1 MTSGSLRVVGRD
13 PPDTWGGSVQRRPLA
28 AAAAAAVAIATALV
42 VPATAGPAAA
52 APTAATGTT
61 RYVVLGADG
70 ATRAAAL
77 AAITRAGG
85 RPVSENAA
93 IGAYTVE
100 AGTGFEA
107 AAAGQ
112 QALAGSVAD
121 RVIGSAPAAP
131 ARLDPNAEPAAAR
144 AARAKLGARP
154 KAVPRASTAE
164 PLSGL
169 QWDMKMVKAD
179 QAAKTNKGSKKVKVG
194 IIDSGIDTT
203 NPDLAPNVDLNL
215 SRNFVTDIPLI
226 DGPCEF
232 AGCVDPVGHDDS
244 GHGTHVSGIVAA
256 AANGV
261 GTAGVAPNVTLV
273 EVRAGQDSGF
283 VFLNPVLSAL
293 TYSAD
298 AGLDVVNM
306 SFFVDPWLF
315 NCRSNP
321 ADSPAEQAEQRTIIR
336 AMTRAMNYAHRKNV
350 TMVVSLGNEHR
361 DLGNPRPDT
370 TSPDFPAG
378 AAKTRTIDNSDCLSL
393 PIEGP
398 HAIGVSAL
406 GPSARKADYSN
417 YGTEQIT
424 VSAPGGWFRD
434 GLGTPTFQT
443 DFNEILST
451 YPKNVLQAGATPA
464 VDPAGNINPGFEDSV
479 FKSCTAA
486 GACGYYAYLQGTSM
500 AAPHATGVAALIVS
514 RFGKA
519 DPGHAGQLTL
529 APDRVERIL
538 TASAAQQAC
547 PASGLETY
555 VPEGRS
561 TEFDAP
567 CTGTL
572 AFNSLYGHGIVDAL
586 AVVSGP
592 FGRA

>member
-1 MTSGSLRVVGRD
+1 
-13 PPDTWGGSVQRRPLA
+13 VQRRPLA
-28 AAAAAAVAIATALV
+28 AAAAAAIALATALV
-42 VPATAGPAAA
+42 VPATTGSAAA
-52 APTAATGTT
+52 APAAGAT

-70 ATRAAAL
+70 ASRAATL
-77 AAITRAGG
+77 AAISRAGG
-85 RPVSENAA
+85 RVVAENSA
-93 IGAYTVE
+93 IASYTVV
-100 AGTGFEA
+100 AGAGFET

-112 QALAGSVAD
+112 AALAGAARD
-121 RVIGSAPAAP
+121 QVIGRAPGQP
-131 ARLDPNAEPAAAR
+131 TRFDPNAEPAAAR
-144 AARAKLGARP
+144 AAKAKLANRTKAAVP
-154 KAVPRASTAE
+154 KATTAE

-179 QAAKTNKGSKKVKVG
+179 QANKTNKGSRKVKIG
-194 IIDSGIDTT
+194 IIDSGIDAT

-244 GHGTHVSGIVAA
+244 GHGTHVAGTVAA

-261 GTAGVAPNVTLV
+261 GIAGVAPNVTLV
-273 EVRAGQDSGF
+273 EVRGGQDSGF

-298 AGLDVVNM
+298 VGLDVVNM

-315 NCRSNP
+315 NCRNNP
-321 ADSPAEQAEQRTIIR
+321 ADTPAEQQEQRTIIQ

-350 TMVVSLGNEHR
+350 SMVVALGNDHQ
-361 DLGNPRPDT
+361 DLGNPLPDS

-378 AAKTRTIDNSDCLSL
+378 ANKTRTIDNATCLSL
-393 PIEGP
+393 PVEGP
-398 HAIGVSAL
+398 NVIGVSAL
-406 GPSARKADYSN
+406 GPSTRKADYSD

-424 VSAPGGWFRD
+424 VAAPGGWFRD

-451 YPKNVLQAGATPA
+451 YPKNVLQAIGA
-464 VDPAGNINPGFEDSV
+464 VDAAGNVVAAFEDSV

-514 RFGKA
+514 RFGTA
-519 DPGHAGQLTL
+519 DPAHAGQLTL
-529 APDRVERIL
+529 APNRLERIL
-538 TASAAQQAC
+538 TASAAQQPC
-547 PASGLETY
+547 PAGGKETY

-561 TEFDAP
+561 VEFDAP

-572 AFNSLYGHGIVDAL
+572 AFNSIYGHGIVDAL

>member
-1 MTSGSLRVVGRD
+1 
-13 PPDTWGGSVQRRPLA
+13 VQPRPLA
-28 AAAAAAVAIATALV
+28 AAAAAAVALATALV
-42 VPATAGPAAA
+42 VPATAGTAAA
-52 APTAATGTT
+52 APPAGT

-85 RPVSENAA
+85 RVVAENKAVA
-93 IGAYTVE
+93 AYTVE
-100 AGTGFEA
+100 AGAGFETA
-107 AAAGQ
+107 AATQG
-112 QALAGSVAD
+112 ALAGAVPD
-121 RVIGSAPAAP
+121 RVIGRAPAGP
-131 ARLDPNAEPAAAR
+131 ARFDPNAEPAAAR
-144 AARAKLGARP
+144 AARAKAGQARIR
-154 KAVPRASTAE
+154 AVPRATTAE

-169 QWDMKMVKAD
+169 QWDMKMIKAD
-179 QAAKTNKGSKKVKVG
+179 QANKTNQGSHKVKIG
-194 IIDSGIDTT
+194 IIDSGIDAT

-215 SRNFVTDIPLI
+215 SRNFVTDIPAI

-244 GHGTHVSGIVAA
+244 GHGTHVSGTVAA
-256 AANGV
+256 AANGT
-261 GTAGVAPNVTLV
+261 GIAGVAPDVTLV

-283 VFLNPVLSAL
+283 VFLNPVISAI
-293 TYSAD
+293 TYAGD

-315 NCRSNP
+315 NCTANP
-321 ADSPAEQAEQRTIIR
+321 ADSPAEQAEQRTVIR

-378 AAKTRTIDNSDCLSL
+378 AAKTRTIDNATCLSL
-393 PIEGP
+393 PVEGP
-398 HAIGVSAL
+398 HAIGVGSL
-406 GPSARKADYSN
+406 GPSGRKADYSN

-424 VSAPGGWFRD
+424 VTAPGGWFRD

-451 YPKNVLQAGATPA
+451 YPLNVLQAAGQ
-464 VDPAGNINPGFEDSV
+464 VDADGNVVPGFEDSV

-514 RFGKA
+514 RYGKP
-519 DPGHAGQLTL
+519 DPAHGGQLTL
-529 APDRVERIL
+529 APNRVERIL
-538 TASAAQQAC
+538 TASAAKQAC
-547 PASGLETY
+547 PASGGETY

-572 AFNSLYGHGIVDAL
+572 DFNSLYGHGIVDAL

-592 FGRA
+592 FGNA

>member
-1 MTSGSLRVVGRD
+1 M
-13 PPDTWGGSVQRRPLA
+13 QRRPLA
-28 AAAAAAVAIATALV
+28 AAAAAAVALATALV

-52 APTAATGTT
+52 ASAAAGNT

-77 AAITRAGG
+77 AAISRAGG
-85 RPVSENAA
+85 RVVSENPAVA
-93 IGAYTVE
+93 AYTVE
-100 AGTGFEA
+100 AGAGFETA
-107 AAAGQ
+107 AATQ
-112 QALAGSVAD
+112 TALAGTVRD
-121 RVIGSAPAAP
+121 RVIGRAPGGP
-131 ARLDPNAEPAAAR
+131 ARIDPNTEPAAAR
-144 AARAKLGARP
+144 AARAAKIKLGQARTR
-154 KAVPRASTAE
+154 AVPAATAAE

-169 QWDMKMVKAD
+169 QWDMKMIKAD
-179 QAAKTNKGSKKVKVG
+179 QANKTNKGSRKVKVG
-194 IIDSGIDTT
+194 IIDSGIDST
-203 NPDLAPNVDLNL
+203 NPDLAPNVDLGL
-215 SRNFVTDIPLI
+215 SRNFVTDIPAI

-244 GHGTHVSGIVAA
+244 GHGTHVAGTVAA

-261 GTAGVAPNVTLV
+261 GVAGVAPNVTLV
-273 EVRAGQDSGF
+273 EVRAGQDSGY
-283 VFLNPVLSAL
+283 VFLNPVLSAI
-293 TYSAD
+293 TYAAD

-306 SFFVDPWLF
+306 SFYVDPWLF

-321 ADSPAEQAEQRTIIR
+321 ADSPAEQAEQRAVIR

-350 TMVVSLGNEHR
+350 TMVVSLGNDHQ
-361 DLGNPRPDT
+361 DLGNPLPDAS
-370 TSPDFPAG
+370 SPDFPAD
-378 AAKTRTIDNSDCLSL
+378 AAKTRTIDNSDCLIF

-406 GPSARKADYSN
+406 GPSGRKADYSN

-434 GLGTPTFQT
+434 GLGTPTFRT

-451 YPKNVLQAGATPA
+451 YPLNVLQAAGQ
-464 VDPAGNINPGFEDSV
+464 VDADGNVVAGFEDSV

-514 RFGKA
+514 RYGHA
-519 DPGHAGQLTL
+519 DPAHAGQLTL
-529 APDRVERIL
+529 GPDRVERIL

-547 PASGLETY
+547 PASGGETY

>member
-1 MTSGSLRVVGRD
+1 
-13 PPDTWGGSVQRRPLA
+13 VQRRPLA
-28 AAAAAAVAIATALV
+28 AAAATAVAIATALV

-52 APTAATGTT
+52 APAAATGTT

-85 RPVSENAA
+85 RLVSENKA

-112 QALAGSVAD
+112 RALAGSVAD
-121 RVIGSAPAAP
+121 QVIGNAPANP
-131 ARLDPNAEPAAAR
+131 TRIDPNAEPAAAR
-144 AARAKLGARP
+144 AARAKLGVRP
-154 KAVPRASTAE
+154 KAVPRATTTE

-179 QAAKTNKGSKKVKVG
+179 QANKTNRGSRKVKIG
-194 IIDSGIDTT
+194 IIDSGIDAT
-203 NPDLAPNVDLNL
+203 NPDLASNVDLNL
-215 SRNFVTDIPLI
+215 SRNFVTDIPTI

-244 GHGTHVSGIVAA
+244 GHGTHVSGTIAA

-261 GTAGVAPNVTLV
+261 GIAGVAPNVTLV

-283 VFLNPVLSAL
+283 LFLNPVISAI
-293 TYSAD
+293 TYAAD

-321 ADSPAEQAEQRTIIR
+321 ADTPAEQREQRTIIQ

-350 TMVVSLGNEHR
+350 TMVVSLGNDHQ
-361 DLGNPRPDT
+361 DLGNPLPDT
-370 TSPDFPAG
+370 TSPDFPDG
-378 AAKTRTIDNSDCLSL
+378 AAKTRTIDNADCLSL

-398 HAIGVSAL
+398 NVIGVSAL

-451 YPKNVLQAGATPA
+451 YPKNVLQRIGA
-464 VDPAGNINPGFEDSV
+464 VDADGNVVAGFEDSV

-500 AAPHATGVAALIVS
+500 AAPHAAGVAALIVS
-514 RFGKA
+514 RFGTP
-519 DPGHAGQLTL
+519 DPAHGGQLTL
-529 APDRVERIL
+529 APNRVERIL
-538 TASAAQQAC
+538 TTSAAQQAC

-561 TEFDAP
+561 TEFNAP

>member
-1 MTSGSLRVVGRD
+1 
-13 PPDTWGGSVQRRPLA
+13 VQRRPLA
-28 AAAAAAVAIATALV
+28 AAAAAAVALATALV
-42 VPATAGPAAA
+42 VPATAGTATA
-52 APTAATGTT
+52 APSATT

-85 RPVSENAA
+85 RVVAENKAVA
-93 IGAYTVE
+93 AYTVV
-100 AGTGFEA
+100 AGAGFETA
-107 AAAGQ
+107 AATQG
-112 QALAGSVAD
+112 ALAGAVPD
-121 RVIGSAPAAP
+121 RVVGRAPAGP
-131 ARLDPNAEPAAAR
+131 ARVDPNAEPAAAR
-144 AARAKLGARP
+144 AARAKAGQARIR
-154 KAVPRASTAE
+154 ALPRATTAE

-169 QWDMKMVKAD
+169 QWDMKMIKAD
-179 QAAKTNKGSKKVKVG
+179 QANKTNKGSRKVKIG
-194 IIDSGIDTT
+194 IIDSGIDAT
-203 NPDLAPNVDLNL
+203 NPDLAPNVDLDL
-215 SRNFVTDIPLI
+215 SRNFVTDIPAI

-244 GHGTHVSGIVAA
+244 GHGTHVAGTVAA

-261 GTAGVAPNVTLV
+261 GIAGVAPNVTLV
-273 EVRAGQDSGF
+273 EVRGGQDSGF

-298 AGLDVVNM
+298 VGLDVVNM

-315 NCRSNP
+315 NCTANP

-350 TMVVSLGNEHR
+350 SMVVALGNEHQ
-361 DLGNPRPDT
+361 DLGNPLPDS
-370 TSPDFPAG
+370 TSPDFPVEV
-378 AAKTRTIDNSDCLSL
+378 AKTRTIDNANCLSL
-393 PIEGP
+393 PVEGP

-406 GPSARKADYSN
+406 GPSSRKADYSN

-434 GLGTPTFQT
+434 GLGTPTFMT
-443 DFNEILST
+443 DFNEVLST
-451 YPKNVLQAGATPA
+451 YPLNVLQAAGQ
-464 VDPAGNINPGFEDSV
+464 VDADGNVVAGFEDAV

-486 GACGYYAYLQGTSM
+486 GVCGYYAYLQGTSM

-514 RFGKA
+514 RYGKA
-519 DPGHAGQLTL
+519 DPAHPGQLTL
-529 APDRVERIL
+529 APNRLERIL
-538 TASAAQQAC
+538 TASAAKVPC
-547 PASGLETY
+547 PASGGETY

-572 AFNSLYGHGIVDAL
+572 SFNSFYGHGIVDAL

-592 FGRA
+592 FGNA

>member
-1 MTSGSLRVVGRD
+1 M
-13 PPDTWGGSVQRRPLA
+13 QRRPLA
-28 AAAAAAVAIATALV
+28 AAAAAAVALATAVV
-42 VPATAGPAAA
+42 VPATAGTATAAPAASA
-52 APTAATGTT
+52 GTT
-61 RYVVLGADG
+61 RYVVLGADT
-70 ATRAAAL
+70 ATRADAL

-85 RPVSENAA
+85 RVLAENKAVA
-93 IGAYTVE
+93 AYTVE
-100 AGTGFEA
+100 AGAGFATA
-107 AAAGQ
+107 AATQ
-112 QALAGSVAD
+112 PALAGTVRD
-121 RVIGSAPAAP
+121 RVIGRAPAGP
-131 ARLDPNAEPAAAR
+131 ARVDPNTEPAAAR
-144 AARAKLGARP
+144 AAKAKQGRAT
-154 KAVPRASTAE
+154 KAAPRATTAE

-179 QAAKTNKGSKKVKVG
+179 QANKTDKGDRKVKVG
-194 IIDSGIDTT
+194 IIDSGIDSS

-215 SRNFVTDIPLI
+215 SRNFVTDIPAI

-244 GHGTHVSGIVAA
+244 GHGTHVAGTVAA
-256 AANGV
+256 AVNGT
-261 GTAGVAPNVTLV
+261 GIAGIAPKVTLV

-321 ADSPAEQAEQRTIIR
+321 ADSPAEQAEQRAVIR

-350 TMVVSLGNEHR
+350 TMVVSLGNDHQ
-361 DLGNPRPDT
+361 DLGNPLPDT
-370 TSPDFPAG
+370 TSPDFPAD
-378 AAKTRTIDNSDCLSL
+378 AARTRTIDNDDCLVF
-393 PIEGP
+393 PVEGP

-406 GPSARKADYSN
+406 GPSGRKADYSN

-434 GLGTPTFQT
+434 GLGTPTFRT

-451 YPKNVLQAGATPA
+451 YPLNVLQAAGQ
-464 VDPAGNINPGFEDSV
+464 VDADGNVVPGFEDAV

-514 RFGKA
+514 RYGKA
-519 DPGHAGQLTL
+519 DPAHRGQLTL

-538 TASAAQQAC
+538 TASAAQVAC
-547 PASGLETY
+547 PASGGETY
-555 VPEGRS
+555 VPEGRGP
-561 TEFDAP
+561 EFDAP

-572 AFNSLYGHGIVDAL
+572 AFNSFYGHGIVDAL

-592 FGRA
+592 FGNA

>member
-1 MTSGSLRVVGRD
+1 
-13 PPDTWGGSVQRRPLA
+13 VQRRPLA
-28 AAAAAAVAIATALV
+28 AAAAAAVALATALV
-42 VPATAGPAAA
+42 VPATAATATA
-52 APTAATGTT
+52 APSATT
-61 RYVVLGADG
+61 RFVVLGADG
-70 ATRAAAL
+70 ATRAASL

-85 RPVSENAA
+85 RVVAENKAVA
-93 IGAYTVE
+93 AYTVE
-100 AGTGFEA
+100 AGAGFETA
-107 AAAGQ
+107 AATQG
-112 QALAGSVAD
+112 ALAGAVPD
-121 RVIGSAPAAP
+121 RVIGRAPAGP
-131 ARLDPNAEPAAAR
+131 VRFDPNAEPAAAR
-144 AARAKLGARP
+144 AARAKAGPARIR
-154 KAVPRASTAE
+154 AVPRATTAE

-169 QWDMKMVKAD
+169 QWDMKMIKAD
-179 QAAKTNKGSKKVKVG
+179 QANKTDKGSRKVKIG
-194 IIDSGIDTT
+194 IIDSGIDAT

-215 SRNFVTDIPLI
+215 SRNFVTDIPAI

-244 GHGTHVSGIVAA
+244 GHGTHVSGTVAA
-256 AANGV
+256 AANGT
-261 GTAGVAPNVTLV
+261 GIAGVAPNVSLV
-273 EVRAGQDSGF
+273 EVRAGQDSGYL
-283 VFLNPVLSAL
+283 FLNPVISAI
-293 TYSAD
+293 TYAGD

-306 SFFVDPWLF
+306 SFYVDPWLF
-315 NCRSNP
+315 NCTANP

-336 AMTRAMNYAHRKNV
+336 AVTRAMNYAHRRNV
-350 TMVVSLGNEHR
+350 TMVVSLGNDHQ
-361 DLGNPRPDT
+361 DLGNPLPDAS
-370 TSPDFPAG
+370 SPDFPG
-378 AAKTRTIDNSDCLSL
+378 PPRTRTIDNSDCLIF

-406 GPSARKADYSN
+406 GPSGRKADYSN

-434 GLGTPTFQT
+434 GIGTPTFRT

-451 YPKNVLQAGATPA
+451 YPLNVLQAGTTPA

-486 GACGYYAYLQGTSM
+486 GVCGYYTYLQGTSM

-514 RFGKA
+514 RYGKP
-519 DPGHAGQLTL
+519 DPAHGGQLTL
-529 APDRVERIL
+529 APNRVERIL
-538 TASAAQQAC
+538 TASAAKQAC
-547 PASGLETY
+547 PASGGETY

-572 AFNSLYGHGIVDAL
+572 DFNSLYGHGIVDAL

-592 FGRA
+592 FGNA

>member
-1 MTSGSLRVVGRD
+1 
-13 PPDTWGGSVQRRPLA
+13 VQRRPLA
-28 AAAAAAVAIATALV
+28 AAAAAAVALATALV
-42 VPATAGPAAA
+42 VPATAGTATA
-52 APTAATGTT
+52 APSGTT

-70 ATRAAAL
+70 ATRAASL

-85 RPVSENAA
+85 RVVAENKAVA
-93 IGAYTVE
+93 AYTVV
-100 AGTGFEA
+100 AGTGFETA
-107 AAAGQ
+107 AATQG
-112 QALAGSVAD
+112 ALAGAVPD
-121 RVIGSAPAAP
+121 RVIGRAPGGP
-131 ARLDPNAEPAAAR
+131 ARFDPNAEPAAAR
-144 AARAKLGARP
+144 AARAKAGQARI
-154 KAVPRASTAE
+154 KAAPRATTTE

-179 QAAKTNKGSKKVKVG
+179 QANKTNKGNRKVKIG
-194 IIDSGIDTT
+194 IIDSGIDST
-203 NPDLAPNVDLNL
+203 NPDLTPNVDLNL
-215 SRNFVTDIPLI
+215 SRNFVTDIPAI

-244 GHGTHVSGIVAA
+244 GHGTHVAGTVAA
-256 AANGV
+256 AANGT
-261 GTAGVAPNVTLV
+261 GIAGVAPNVSLV

-283 VFLNPVLSAL
+283 VFLNPVISAI
-293 TYSAD
+293 TYAGD
-298 AGLDVVNM
+298 VGLDVVNM

-315 NCRSNP
+315 NCTANP
-321 ADSPAEQAEQRTIIR
+321 ADSPAEQAEQRTVIR

-350 TMVVSLGNEHR
+350 TMVVSLGNDHQ
-361 DLGNPRPDT
+361 DLGNPLPDA

-378 AAKTRTIDNSDCLSL
+378 AAKTRTIDNSDCLVL

-434 GLGTPTFQT
+434 GLGTPTFRT

-451 YPKNVLQAGATPA
+451 YPLNVLQAAGQ
-464 VDPAGNINPGFEDSV
+464 VDADGNVVAGFEDAV

-500 AAPHATGVAALIVS
+500 ASPHATGVAALIVS
-514 RFGKA
+514 RYGKS
-519 DPGHAGQLTL
+519 DPAHRGQLTL

-538 TASAAQQAC
+538 TASAAKVAC
-547 PASGLETY
+547 PASGGETY
-555 VPEGRS
+555 VPEGRGP
-561 TEFDAP
+561 EFDAP
-567 CTGTL
+567 CSGTL
-572 AFNSLYGHGIVDAL
+572 AFNSFYGHGIVDAL

-592 FGRA
+592 FGNA